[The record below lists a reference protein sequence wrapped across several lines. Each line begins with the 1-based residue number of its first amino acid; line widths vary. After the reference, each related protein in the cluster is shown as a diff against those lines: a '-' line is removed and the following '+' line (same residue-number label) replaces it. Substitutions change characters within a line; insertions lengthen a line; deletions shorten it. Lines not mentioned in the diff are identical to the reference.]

1 MSGAKRFERSYDSE
15 PYRVRKRPSYLSPA
29 AGRCH
34 LGNSHSADTAPDYGP
49 EQDTGRGDPRIY
61 AADRARCTVAKP
73 QRCAR
78 ATARTLSPA
87 ARRRRVS
94 PSRAGRFSG
103 APVAGSC
110 PRFQPARFPPRH
122 NRPSSAGR
130 ASTAGGCHGNRARP
144 AQHPAAPAAPAAEPA
159 LPYGEGFRGQEELAR
174 MSNGPAIVIDVTR
187 EDWPGGPR
195 TLTPLDPNR
204 EPNRQTFWFG
214 AEFAPDGN
222 RVWFRI
228 TGEAIERMPENTP
241 LRRGNLLVRLLLVWI
256 EEDPDHQLE
265 DLNRFQVYVS
275 DDGDTRIGRRD
286 A

>member
-1 MSGAKRFERSYDSE
+1 
-15 PYRVRKRPSYLSPA
+15 
-29 AGRCH
+29 
-34 LGNSHSADTAPDYGP
+34 
-49 EQDTGRGDPRIY
+49 
-61 AADRARCTVAKP
+61 
-73 QRCAR
+73 
-78 ATARTLSPA
+78 
-87 ARRRRVS
+87 
-94 PSRAGRFSG
+94 
-103 APVAGSC
+103 
-110 PRFQPARFPPRH
+110 
-122 NRPSSAGR
+122 
-130 ASTAGGCHGNRARP
+130 
-144 AQHPAAPAAPAAEPA
+144 
-159 LPYGEGFRGQEELAR
+159 

-204 EPNRQTFWFG
+204 EPNQQTFWFG
-214 AEFAPDGN
+214 AEFTPDGN

-241 LRRGNLLVRLLLVWI
+241 LRRGNLLARLLLVWI